1 MMWTKQ
7 ADEIFFSRFSSSGN
21 MHLTWGHGGVCLSRI
36 CSDVFPGDHPWA
48 SLSNPWVTRSVT
60 QQAIVVH
67 DLTPH
72 QRHLLSDYPFWSR
85 GMAFTGLPPHKTP
98 LDKGAQTPA
107 LLIPTCHLRSVRFC
121 DLIFVVG
128 LRFLFVC
135 F

>member
-1 MMWTKQ
+1 MLGF
-7 ADEIFFSRFSSSGN
+7 AS
-21 MHLTWGHGGVCLSRI
+21 LSQI

-48 SLSNPWVTRSVT
+48 SLSNPRVTGSVT
-60 QQAIVVH
+60 QQATVVH

-72 QRHLLSDYPFWSR
+72 QWHLLADYPFWSR

-107 LLIPTCHLRSVRFC
+107 LLIPTCHLRSVRFRG
-121 DLIFVVG
+121 LIFVMG